1 MIAAAS
7 FDTLND
13 ALYELKNDKII
24 VVPTDTVHGLVCP
37 AKPDILGNLYKIK
50 KRDPDKPFSLLFS
63 DLLMVEECFV
73 LPLEQQSLLKK
84 YLPGPFTFLIKNN
97 NKFKWV
103 TDTDKIGIRIPDYT
117 FLTRLISSLGM
128 PLLSTSAN
136 ISGEGDITDTEKL
149 IEVFEQK
156 VPLILFDKKI
166 KHSPSTIV
174 DLTYSPFKI
183 IRQGAGKFEG

>member
-1 MIAAAS
+1 
-7 FDTLND
+7 
-13 ALYELKNDKII
+13 LKNDKII

-50 KRDPDKPFSLLFS
+50 KRYQDKPFSLLFS

-103 TDTDKIGIRIPDYT
+103 TDSGKIGIRIPDYT

-136 ISGEGDITDTEKL
+136 ISGEGDITDTKKL
-149 IEVFEQK
+149 IEVFEQQ